1 VAIILIGG
9 GARSGKSRFALE
21 KARAIDG
28 TRAFVATA
36 QPSDEEMTARIQHHR
51 EERGEEFSTIE
62 EPIELPRIIAEAQ
75 FDVLLIDCLTLWLS
89 NTMFVNNKW
98 GGRPRPQP
106 GPLAGLGARPRVRAR
121 VTGPAPP
128 VYVNNETDAL
138 IEAAQSAKGIII
150 FVTNEVGSGI
160 VPTGHALSRDF
171 RDRAGTLNQRIAAIS
186 DEVYFMVF
194 GQSLRIK

>member
-36 QPSDEEMTARIQHHR
+36 QASDDEMAMRIRHHR

-62 EPIELPRIIAEAQ
+62 EPIELPRIIAESK
-75 FDVLLIDCLTLWLS
+75 FNVLVIDCLTIWLS
-89 NTMFVNNKW
+89 NIMFVNK
-98 GGRPRPQP
+98 
-106 GPLAGLGARPRVRAR
+106 ACEI
-121 VTGPAPP
+121 
-128 VYVNNETDAL
+128 ETL
-138 IEAAQSAKGIII
+138 VKETQSAKGRII

-160 VPTGHALSRDF
+160 VPTDHALSRDF

-186 DEVYFMVF
+186 DEVYLMVF
-194 GQSLRIK
+194 GQPLRIK